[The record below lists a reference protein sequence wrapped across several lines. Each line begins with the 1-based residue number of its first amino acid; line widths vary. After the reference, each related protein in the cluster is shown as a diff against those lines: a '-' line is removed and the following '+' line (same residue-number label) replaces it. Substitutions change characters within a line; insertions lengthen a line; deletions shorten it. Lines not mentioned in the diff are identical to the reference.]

1 LTVVKQQAKKTFQS
15 ETAMEGGNSSRAF
28 MRRNCLEV

>member
-1 LTVVKQQAKKTFQS
+1 LRCKKQQAKKTFQGGI
-15 ETAMEGGNSSRAF
+15 AMEGENSSRAF